1 MAMATAVANKD
12 KSIMEYL
19 AIAKSAL
26 ATAEIHGQV
35 LATTFPDTF
44 LAGARAAL
52 GRLTVHHRQSSI
64 VFCSVLLCLQDGS
77 ANSFQ

>member
-12 KSIMEYL
+12 KSIMEHL

-26 ATAEIHGQV
+26 ATAEMHGQV

-44 LAGARAAL
+44 LAGPGSGTVICCAL
-52 GRLTVHHRQSSI
+52 WFPMRLRRG
-64 VFCSVLLCLQDGS
+64 F
-77 ANSFQ
+77 

>member
-44 LAGARAAL
+44 LAGWDQAASL
-52 GRLTVHHRQSSI
+52 A
-64 VFCSVLLCLQDGS
+64 S
-77 ANSFQ
+77 ASFSNA

>member
-12 KSIMEYL
+12 KSLMEHL

-26 ATAEIHGQV
+26 ATAEMHGQV

-44 LAGARAAL
+44 LAGIAMHY
-52 GRLTVHHRQSSI
+52 TQT
-64 VFCSVLLCLQDGS
+64 CSKS
-77 ANSFQ
+77 